1 MNTQVYRQEQPYQI
15 MTMGNWFITLLLLG
29 IPIVGFI
36 MLFVWGFGGNEKPSR
51 ANCCK
56 LSLLLMLIG
65 VILAIVLSVAGV
77 GLFSYLFDLL
87 PLK

>member
-1 MNTQVYRQEQPYQI
+1 MNTQDYKQEQPYQI
-15 MTMGNWFITLLLLG
+15 MTMGNWFITLLVLG

-51 ANCCK
+51 ANYCK

-65 VILAIVLSVAGV
+65 VILAKVLSVAGV
-77 GLFSYLFDLL
+77 GVFSYLFDLL